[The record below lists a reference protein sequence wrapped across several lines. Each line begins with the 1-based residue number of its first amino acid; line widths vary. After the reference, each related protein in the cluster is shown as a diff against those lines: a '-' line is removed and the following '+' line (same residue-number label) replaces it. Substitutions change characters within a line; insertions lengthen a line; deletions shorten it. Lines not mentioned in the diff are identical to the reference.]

1 MLDILRILHVY
12 PHFSGWEVNFLLK
25 DKALQRQSNA
35 QCFQDIRRVDA
46 KVVWCLKAQYESIT
60 RARIS
65 NYRQGD

>member
-46 KVVWCLKAQYESIT
+46 KVVWCLIRINY
-60 RARIS
+60 ARRDVKLPS
-65 NYRQGD
+65 R